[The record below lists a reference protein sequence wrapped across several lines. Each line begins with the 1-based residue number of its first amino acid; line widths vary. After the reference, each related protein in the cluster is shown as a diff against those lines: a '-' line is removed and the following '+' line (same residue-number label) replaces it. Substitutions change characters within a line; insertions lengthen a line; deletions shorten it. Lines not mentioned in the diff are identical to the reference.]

1 MSNLVDSIDAL
12 LPQTQCTRCGYPTC
26 RTYAQAMSEGNAD
39 LNRCPPGGEA
49 VIRKLAQLLDRPYR
63 PLDPGCGAERPRA
76 AALIDEARCI
86 GCMLCIQACPVDAIL
101 GAAKRM
107 HTVLTEVCTGCE
119 LCLPPCP
126 VDCIEMVELRG
137 LSTRGHRS
145 AAALAEQSVEQMAS
159 IAGPRFRFRTNR
171 LLYASEQLEARLAD
185 QAARRLAG
193 LNAEPPGEAR
203 TR

>member
-1 MSNLVDSIDAL
+1 MADSDA
-12 LPQTQCTRCGYPTC
+12 
-26 RTYAQAMSEGNAD
+26 D
-39 LNRCPPGGEA
+39 INRCPPGGEA
-49 VIRKLAQLLDRPYR
+49 GIRKLSALLDRPYR
-63 PLDPGCGAERPRA
+63 PLDPGCGVERPRA

-126 VDCIEMVELRG
+126 VDCIEMVELRE
-137 LSTRGHRS
+137 LSARGHRS

-159 IAGPRFRFRTNR
+159 IAGPRFRFRHSR
-171 LLYASEQLEARLAD
+171 LLRATEEREARLAEK
-185 QAARRLAG
+185 AARRLVAPDG
-193 LNAEPPGEAR
+193 EPQGEAR
-203 TR
+203 RRKQQVIQAALQRARERRASYAKRGK